1 MKITAKILILFLFLT
16 CYASTVQAAEEF
28 HLWVES
34 GFSYKINKQW
44 SFALEQNLK
53 FNDNVTNVDTI
64 NHQISLRYRITDFL
78 RLSGGY
84 RFIVEPLSNVTT
96 AYINYWHRFYGDA
109 RFSFSAKRVS
119 FIYRLR
125 YQEQFG
131 DERQLTGRE
140 FKMKHTIRNKLELE
154 FDLPKKFTAFTYGEL
169 FARIADNDGVM
180 HKWRAALGVEYSYK
194 KHDFS
199 LYYMREQM
207 LNGTVIPHAN
217 VLGVGYSYAFR

>member
-1 MKITAKILILFLFLT
+1 MIAKILTLLLFFT
-16 CYASTVQAAEEF
+16 FCSNVAHAAEEF

-34 GFSYKINKQW
+34 GFSYKVNKKL
-44 SFALEQNLK
+44 SFALAQNLK
-53 FNDNVTNVDTI
+53 FNDNATNVDTI
-64 NHQISLRYRITDFL
+64 NHQVALRYRVADFL
-78 RLSGGY
+78 RISGGY

-109 RFSFSAKRVS
+109 RLRFRAKRVS

-125 YQEQFG
+125 FQEQFG

-140 FKMKHTIRNKLELE
+140 FKMKHTIRNKVELE

-169 FARIADNDGVM
+169 FARIADNDGIL
-180 HKWRAALGVEYSYK
+180 HKWRAAVGLEYDYK

-199 LYYMREQM
+199 LYYMREQL
-207 LNGTVIPHAN
+207 LNGTVAPHAN
-217 VLGVGYSYAFR
+217 ILGIGYSYAFR